1 MRRAP
6 WKGEKLARCIQR
18 TAEYRA
24 GNPKAAG
31 AKRRELLYCEI
42 LGRPLA
48 VIVECGFM
56 SNPEEDVLLGKKFY
70 QIKIVKAIM
79 EGMED
84 YLAEAKTNA

>member
-6 WKGEKLARCIQR
+6 WKGRSWR
-18 TAEYRA
+18 GVSGTAEYRA
-24 GNPKAAG
+24 GNPKPRVQKEGNYYIVKSGAA
-31 AKRRELLYCEI
+31 
-42 LGRPLA
+42 PA